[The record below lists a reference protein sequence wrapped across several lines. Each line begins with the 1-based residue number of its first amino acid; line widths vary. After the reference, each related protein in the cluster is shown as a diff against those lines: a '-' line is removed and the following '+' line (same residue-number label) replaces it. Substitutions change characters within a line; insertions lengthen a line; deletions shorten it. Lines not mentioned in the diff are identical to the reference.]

1 MPPNT
6 NGSRPA
12 VVMALP
18 FTASAH
24 EHVENAQTVTVVQ
37 TAAVQNLNP
46 IDVPAYG
53 YLRHLVI
60 EVVGAGGTG
69 GTMSADGP
77 WNIIQSVSL
86 QDVNGANIVGP
97 LDGYAL
103 YLANIVGGY
112 VFNNNPSNIPSFVG
126 SAPNPVFQIRV
137 PVEISARDGFGAL
150 ANQNT
155 AANFKLSLSINS
167 TAAVYSAA
175 PSPLPTYTIR
185 VWLEAWT
192 VPAPANSRGDTQA
205 QVPPLL
211 GTGQFWSQM
220 TRTTLSGNNTV
231 LLTRTGNLIRNLVLV
246 GRDVSGV
253 RSDAVLMDPLQFNW
267 DGNQI
272 HNASLRYFKNYLFER
287 MSGAFTY
294 PTGVVALP
302 FSHGLTGRMGNESP
316 DLWLPS
322 SQSSRLEFVGNTTA
336 AGSIQVITND
346 IAPIEPNQAERYQ
359 VPNDTGRLASP
370 AMAVA
375 TA

>member
-1 MPPNT
+1 MVPISVKHLRLSTEKESMPPNT

-112 VFNNNPSNIPSFVG
+112 VFNNNPSNIPSFAG

-167 TAAVYSAA
+167 TAVVYSSA
-175 PSPLPTYTIR
+175 PSVLPTYTIR

-192 VPAPANSRGDTQA
+192 VPAPANNRGDTQA

-294 PTGVVALP
+294 PGVWVTNHLICGYLAHSHHDLSLWVTLP
-302 FSHGLTGRMGNESP
+302 LLAQFRLSRMT
-316 DLWLPS
+316 LR
-322 SQSSRLEFVGNTTA
+322 RLNLIRRNAIRFPMIRVG
-336 AGSIQVITND
+336 
-346 IAPIEPNQAERYQ
+346 
-359 VPNDTGRLASP
+359 
-370 AMAVA
+370 
-375 TA
+375 